1 MIDPFVAV
9 LIVLGLVD
17 NWILGGVL
25 PLDFDTLTKFR
36 GYGGSVLYLRL
47 HKQWKAS
54 FAPLFVDGRPSDN
67 KEAEFTIRTN
77 KKWG

>member
-9 LIVLGLVD
+9 LIVLGLV
-17 NWILGGVL
+17 ITEFCGVL
-25 PLDFDTLTKFR
+25 PLDFDTLTEFR
-36 GYGGSVLYLRL
+36 GNRGSVLYLRL
-47 HKQWKAS
+47 HKQCEAS

-77 KKWG
+77 NKK